1 VRRDHVKVV
10 AGVSLAFVLSGV
22 AGAQPADRDVGSGQL
37 PFTAEELI
45 RKVAFAQRR
54 VDRSLTDYTFDQLEV
69 RTTYGKDGRRKET
82 QRRRFHFFSGEKPGE
97 ATRELVEIDGRPA
110 TEEEKR
116 AQAKDDARQQRRQV
130 ERRAEGEASRPP
142 AVSGE
147 EEDPLVGPRRLSD
160 LIARFDYRLEGAFE
174 EDGRLLYGLAFSP
187 KRGLPAD
194 SLGDRALNALAGRVL
209 VDASDFQIV
218 SVEARLVRP
227 VKISG
232 GIAANVKEATISY
245 RGARLPQGVWFP
257 CVIDL
262 RLKGRTAVF
271 FRLDTSFRF
280 EFSGFASF
288 SVETDSDVGGPDAP
302 SVQSTR

>member
-1 VRRDHVKVV
+1 MTVLAAIPLAVLLL
-10 AGVSLAFVLSGV
+10 AGP
-22 AGAQPADRDVGSGQL
+22 AGAQPAGRGAGPQDL
-37 PFTAEELI
+37 AFPAEELI

-54 VDRSLTDYTFDQLEV
+54 VDRSLTDYTFDQVEV
-69 RTTYGKDGRRKET
+69 RTSWGKGGRPKET
-82 QRRRFHFFSGEKPGE
+82 RRRLFHYFSGERPGE
-97 ATRELVEIDGRPA
+97 ATRELVEVDGRPA
-110 TEEEKR
+110 TPEER
-116 AQAKDDARQQRRQV
+116 RDQAEEDAKQQRRDV
-130 ERRAEGEASRPP
+130 ERRAGADASRPP

-160 LIARFDYRLEGAFE
+160 LVARFDYRLDGAVE
-174 EDGRLLYGLAFSP
+174 EDGRLLYALAFSP
-187 KRGLPAD
+187 KPGLPAG

-227 VKISG
+227 VKVSG

-245 RGARLPQGVWFP
+245 RGSRLPHGVWFP

-262 RLKGRTAVF
+262 HLRGKTAVF
-271 FRLDTSFRF
+271 FNLDTSFRF

-288 SVETDSDVGGPDAP
+288 SVETDSDVGGPDAA
-302 SVQSTR
+302 SVQSAR

>member
-1 VRRDHVKVV
+1 MVL
-10 AGVSLAFVLSGV
+10 AGIPLAVLLLAAP
-22 AGAQPADRDVGSGQL
+22 AGAQPAGRVAGPEDL
-37 PFTAEELI
+37 PFPAEELI
-45 RKVAFAQRR
+45 RKVAFAQRQ

-69 RTTYGKDGRRKET
+69 RTVWGKDGRPKET
-82 QRRRFHFFSGEKPGE
+82 RRRLFHYFSGERPGE
-97 ATRELVEIDGRPA
+97 ATRELVEVDGRPA
-110 TEEEKR
+110 TPEEKR
-116 AQAKDDARQQRRQV
+116 DQAADDAKQQRRQV
-130 ERRAEGEASRPP
+130 DRRASDKASRPP

-174 EDGRLLYGLAFSP
+174 DEGRLLYALTFSP
-187 KRGLPAD
+187 KRGLSAG

-245 RGARLPQGVWFP
+245 RGARLPQGIWFP
-257 CVIDL
+257 SVIDL
-262 RLKGRTAVF
+262 HLKGKTAVF

-288 SVETDSDVGGPDAP
+288 SVETDSDVGGSDAP
-302 SVQSTR
+302 SVQSAR